1 MSRSTGEQIEDLQ
14 KQIEQKRARIRQL
27 KARESAKARR
37 ARTHRLIQVGAI
49 VEQAT
54 GVAYDSEQARLAL
67 QDALVRTPLG
77 AQIAAEATRR
87 MQDGG
92 AW

>member
-1 MSRSTGEQIEDLQ
+1 MTRSTDEQIEDLQ

-27 KARESAKARR
+27 KARESARARK
-37 ARTHRLIQVGAI
+37 ARTHRLIQVGAV

-54 GVAYDSEQARLAL
+54 GVEYDGEQALHAL
-67 QDALVRTPLG
+67 SDALVRTPLG

-87 MQDGG
+87 MRDGG
-92 AW
+92 ER

>member
-1 MSRSTGEQIEDLQ
+1 MSKSSGEQIEELQ
-14 KQIEQKRARIRQL
+14 RQIDQRKARIRQI
-27 KARESAKARR
+27 KARENAKARK

-54 GVAYDSEQARLAL
+54 GVEYDSEQARCAL

-87 MQDGG
+87 MRDGE
-92 AW
+92 AR

>member
-1 MSRSTGEQIEDLQ
+1 MSRSTDEQIEELQ

-27 KARESAKARR
+27 KARENAKARR

-54 GVAYDSEQARLAL
+54 GVAYDSEQARQAL
-67 QDALVRTPLG
+67 SDALVRTPLG

-87 MQDGG
+87 MRDGG